1 MDHANSEES
10 IRKAKIIV
18 FRLLKFRS
26 RSEQELR
33 DKLRA
38 KNLSSPIAEQTIR
51 YFKDCKLID
60 DRLFARQW
68 TSSRMKKPFGLGR
81 IRLELHKKGIGAEI
95 IEDVLQKAGYQYDEL
110 AIVIPLAQHRAAQY
124 TKVSPEKIR
133 QRVYG
138 YLLRRGFSGDAVM
151 KAVKSI

>member
-1 MDHANSEES
+1 MDSMNNKEG

-81 IRLELHKKGIGAEI
+81 IRLELQKKGIDAGI
-95 IEDVLQKAGYQYDEL
+95 IDKVLMEAGHQYDEL
-110 AIVIPLAQHRAAQY
+110 AIVTPLAKHRASKY
-124 TKVSPEKIR
+124 NNVSPEKIR
-133 QRVYG
+133 HRVYG
-138 YLLRRGFSGDAVM
+138 YLLRRGFSTYSVI
-151 KAVKSI
+151 KALKSI